1 MRIRRVTILRCVKR
15 ALLFVLL
22 AATALAATSCG
33 GGGGNEQLSRSEY
46 EAKVGAILQPIQQ
59 TTLPNL
65 IAIAAADRERAV
77 TALKDGESKLH
88 DAASELASMQPPDD
102 AVDPTQ
108 RLADG
113 IGHIAD
119 EVTAVRKDAE
129 NGDFARLVQFKV
141 NLASDPA
148 VSEIQAAVR
157 DLVNLGY
164 DIAGNGP

>member
-1 MRIRRVTILRCVKR
+1 MTILRCVKR
-15 ALLFVLL
+15 ALLLVLL
-22 AATALAATSCG
+22 AAAALAAASCG
-33 GGGGNEQLSRSEY
+33 GGSGNEQLSRSEY
-46 EAKVGAILQPIQQ
+46 EAKIGAILQPIQQ
-59 TTLPNL
+59 TTLPGL
-65 IAIAAADRERAV
+65 LAIAAADRERAI

-88 DAASELASMQPPDD
+88 DAASDLASIQPPDD

-119 EVTAVRKDAE
+119 EVTAVRKGAE
-129 NGDFARLVQFKV
+129 NGDFARLVRFKV

>member
-1 MRIRRVTILRCVKR
+1 MTILRCVKR
-15 ALLFVLL
+15 ALLLVLL
-22 AATALAATSCG
+22 AAAALAATSCG
-33 GGGGNEQLSRSEY
+33 GGSGNEQLSRSEY
-46 EAKVGAILQPIQQ
+46 EAKIGAILQPIQQ
-59 TTLPNL
+59 TTLPGL
-65 IAIAAADRERAV
+65 LAIAAADRERAI
-77 TALKDGESKLH
+77 TALKDGESRLH
-88 DAASELASMQPPDD
+88 DAASELASIQPPDD

-129 NGDFARLVQFKV
+129 NGDFARLVRFKV